1 MSLASE
7 SAPAATMQ
15 LDYLHYRPALDPGS
29 ELAPTAAVVGRVT
42 AGARLTLCGY
52 ATLRADG
59 ESIVVGANGFFA
71 ERATVHIAD
80 SVYGTAIGNDV
91 TVGRFALVHG
101 CTVGDGVV
109 VGDGA
114 AVTDGASVGAGALI
128 AAGSLVPPRK
138 QLAGGWLH
146 AGSPAVPVRPL
157 AEGELAAA
165 AAAIRVG
172 TDHAIARLRDLP
184 PLDMAPFLT
193 ADRRSTAPHASVR
206 PDPRF
211 PRAYVAPTALVSG
224 DVTLAD
230 DAGIYFACAII
241 AGDGRIVI
249 GPRTNIQDNSLLVTD
264 RVRGE
269 IVLGTAVT
277 IGHNVRMGAAVVEDD
292 ALIGMASQ
300 LGDGVVVERGGCVA
314 ARAWVE
320 PGTVVKAGWIWAGR
334 PACAFRE
341 LKDAERELFANGC
354 DVYVRYGRAYLG
366 APGV

>member
-1 MSLASE
+1 
-7 SAPAATMQ
+7 MQ
-15 LDYLHYRPALDPGS
+15 LDFLQYRPALGPGFQ
-29 ELAPTAAVVGRVT
+29 LAPSAAVIGRVT

-52 ATLRADG
+52 ATLRGDG
-59 ESIVVGANGFFA
+59 ESISVGENGFFA

-109 VGDGA
+109 VGDAA
-114 AVTDGASVGAGALI
+114 AVTDGASVGDGALI

-138 QLAGGWLH
+138 QLSGGWLH

-165 AAAIRVG
+165 AAAIRGG
-172 TDHAIARLRDLP
+172 TDHALARLRDLP
-184 PLDMAPFLT
+184 PLDMAPFID
-193 ADRRSTAPHASVR
+193 AAGHSGARSAAGSR
-206 PDPRF
+206 DARF
-211 PRAYVAPTALVSG
+211 ARAYVAPTALVSG
-224 DVTLAD
+224 DVALAD

-264 RVRGE
+264 RARGE

-277 IGHNVRMGAAVVEDD
+277 IGHNVRMGAALVGDD

-300 LGDGVVVERGGCVA
+300 LDDGVIVERGGCVA
-314 ARAWVE
+314 ARARVE

-334 PACAFRE
+334 PARAFRE
-341 LKDAERELFANGC
+341 LKDAERELFQRGC
-354 DVYVRYGRAYLG
+354 EIYVRYGRAYLG
-366 APGV
+366 VAGE